1 MKTTRP
7 VFESF
12 SDFVEYLALNE
23 ATATGPFWLGKNLQT
38 EIFSKMGDLVLNFGT
53 NFDTM
58 KAEWMKNSED
68 CLTNVYANSGV
79 GGETKNIF
87 KEYFYANGG
96 KEALTGNPA
105 SAFPVITDRLKE
117 ENRVVPKSYKT
128 TVKSYEYLNAVG
140 YKVQYDNVYVDSR
153 VIIQYINVKNIKE
166 FGTDFQGLLLE
177 KPLSWDYMDKKYYDG
192 KSTTSLPKDDAIY
205 KMYWPN
211 TRLYSSPEMGVKM
224 LTSDGSQFLVEN
236 TGASKKA
243 SLAGQLTA
251 KETRGQNDINAKK
264 SFQSKPIFTKKMLF
278 YTVPSMVLGGGNP
291 YTGIETTTITV
302 PTSETVTETKDYV
315 DSIPLGESA
324 IFAAGSAVPKAGM
337 ESTVLAA
344 ISKVF
349 SQYTTIKSVTVQG
362 SASWEWTDGKTRD
375 DAKNIDLAKKRAE
388 YFVTAINS
396 KSGNKSLAKL
406 SETPGVVQGTDK
418 ENEPKESWRK
428 INLKINGTKSST
440 ITVDKDII
448 EIKDNK
454 VVLRYDK
461 VTINEYCLSI
471 ELESPGIMNSKGW
484 GYKSDEKDLK
494 KIEKAKEKKEQWQ
507 LDEEAEEKK
516 EKEKAEN
523 QTPTAGEKTPE

>member
-23 ATATGPFWLGKNLQT
+23 ATSTGPLYSGDNIETL
-38 EIFSKMGDLVLNFGT
+38 IFSKISTLVTKFGT

-58 KAEWMKNSED
+58 KAEWIKNSKD
-68 CLTNVYANSGV
+68 CYPYSAESIVSKQRV
-79 GGETKNIF
+79 GDKGILYSDYFRAENLLGENPIPPLSDITKKN
-87 KEYFYANGG
+87 AD
-96 KEALTGNPA
+96 P
-105 SAFPVITDRLKE
+105 
-117 ENRVVPKSYKT
+117 ENYIVPKSYKT
-128 TVKSYEYLNAVG
+128 EVKSYEFLNAVG
-140 YKVQYDNVYVDSR
+140 YRVNSDNEYMDSR
-153 VIIQYINVKNIKE
+153 VLTQYVNAINL
-166 FGTDFQGLLLE
+166 FQFT
-177 KPLSWDYMDKKYYDG
+177 KRFNLSLSKIPDSWEAPEMKRAYDG
-192 KSTTSLPKDDAIY
+192 EMSKDEAIY

-211 TRLYSSPEMGVKM
+211 YGSYIYNTWSTDSKILI
-224 LTSDGSQFLVEN
+224 SDGNQITVKGSNKN
-236 TGASKKA
+236 TA
-243 SLAGQLTA
+243 SLAGLLTA
-251 KETRGQNDINAKK
+251 KDGNADNKNLIK
-264 SFQSKPIFTKKMLF
+264 SRQSKPAFTKKTVF
-278 YTVPSMVLGGGNP
+278 YTVPSLEIGGGNP
-291 YTGIETTTITV
+291 YTDIETKTITV

-324 IFAAGSAVPKAGM
+324 IFAALLAVPKPGM

-388 YFVTAINS
+388 YFVTVINS

-406 SETPGVVQGTDK
+406 SETPGVVQGKDK

-461 VTINEYCLSI
+461 ITINEYCLSI
-471 ELESPGIMNSKGW
+471 ELESPGIINSKGW
-484 GYKSDEKDLK
+484 GYDSDERDLK

-507 LDEEAEEKK
+507 LDLEAEEKK

-523 QTPTAGEKTPE
+523 QTPTPPPDGKTPE